1 MRGFTPHISFEVNML
16 EKGEVRGATAKGKSL
31 YMWAG
36 YGNLILFERAYSRT
50 AMMDSL
56 FRASSIPNLDRYSKL
71 ISYKGSE
78 VPAFDFLM
86 SKGVN
91 PKVRSFI
98 LNFLSYQDTVY
109 TLDTPTSFVIKL
121 DNNLRGVIHLGKGN
135 IPPS

>member
-1 MRGFTPHISFEVNML
+1 ML
-16 EKGEVRGATAKGKSL
+16 EKGEVRGMTAKGESL
-31 YMWAG
+31 YMWSG

-50 AMMDSL
+50 AMIDSL
-56 FRASSIPNLDRYSKL
+56 FGVNEIPDLDRYSKL

-86 SKGVN
+86 SKGVS

-98 LNFLSYQDTVY
+98 LNFLSYQEKVY
-109 TLDTPTSFVIKL
+109 TLVTSTSFVIKL